1 MKYTDDMFE
10 GYLDAEQKF
19 YDYRTRAVSGSNIF
33 DENTT
38 GVSFYDQF
46 LGTSELDYLRDKKN
60 LVGSIVYMSPNEYYK
75 ECSEHA
81 FGRRKVT
88 AQSLKAQRAADKST
102 LDHLKQVIQTYKR
115 RFPLPYINY
124 AEGGQEGLHRMY
136 VAGELFGWDSPKH
149 PVLVIHWADEARHQ
163 REVKAKFDFEI
174 ESAIQKGVKDAL
186 QYNFT
191 DIEDLRT
198 QLEFS
203 LDRTFEFIDEVKK
216 PVNFQLTE
224 KSDNCIVKVL
234 DVEYSFPKE
243 DIQFVEKDWDDDDLD
258 DIELDGDIDAFLA
271 KYLK

>member
-19 YDYRTRAVSGSNIF
+19 YDYRTQAVSGSDIF

-75 ECSEHA
+75 ECGEHA

-88 AQSLKAQRAADKST
+88 AQSLKDQRAADKST

-136 VAGELFGWDSPKH
+136 VAGELLGWDSPKH

-163 REVKAKFDFEI
+163 KEVKAKFDFEI
-174 ESAIQKGVKDAL
+174 ESAIRKGVRDAL

-216 PVNFQLTE
+216 PVDFQLIE
-224 KSDNCIVKVL
+224 KNNECVVKVL
-234 DVEYSFPKE
+234 DIEYSFPKE
-243 DIQFVEKDWDDDDLD
+243 DIRFVEKDRDEDDLD